1 MENEK
6 HGRTYL
12 EETVW
17 KIGKS
22 ATNLK
27 DFFYIMRI
35 IDKN

>member
-6 HGRTYL
+6 HGRTYF

-22 ATNLK
+22 ATDLK
-27 DFFYIMRI
+27 DFFI
-35 IDKN
+35 